1 MGPIS
6 GAGTLQWAM
15 IGLVTGAEVFGAL
28 PRAAAGRIADY
39 LNSGP
44 GSLLVVSRAT
54 TEDVDQGAEVPE
66 LLVLLA
72 QITYVQPWGVT
83 AGVENLPV
91 PPRGATPIQLQVL
104 LRSRIAVS
112 GTIHLP
118 TGVDLGAMLSRTD
131 ETFLGFGRAALVTPA
146 GERRP
151 ADGVLVNRSH
161 ILLARRLGS

>member
-1 MGPIS
+1 
-6 GAGTLQWAM
+6 M

-91 PPRGATPIQLQVL
+91 PPRGATPI
-104 LRSRIAVS
+104 
-112 GTIHLP
+112 HLP